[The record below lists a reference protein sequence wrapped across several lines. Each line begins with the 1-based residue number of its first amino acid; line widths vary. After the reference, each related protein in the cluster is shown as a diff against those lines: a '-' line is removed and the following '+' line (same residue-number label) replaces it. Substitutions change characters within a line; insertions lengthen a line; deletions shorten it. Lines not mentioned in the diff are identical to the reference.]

1 MPLIHTPMTTSETPE
16 ERTRKMGEKL
26 VKLLF
31 LSGFGLVGYG
41 SYMHFTMGD
50 RTLGNCLKNNACNSW
65 GPQWVIAPL
74 VIGAVFVLLSGYFAY
89 RR

>member
-1 MPLIHTPMTTSETPE
+1 MTTSETPK

-26 VKLLF
+26 VGLLSV
-31 LSGFGLVGYG
+31 LGLGLVGYG

-50 RTLGNCLKNNACNSW
+50 RTLGNCLKNNVCNPW
-65 GPQWVIAPL
+65 DPQWVIAPL
-74 VIGAVFVLLSGYFAY
+74 VIGAVFVLLAGYFVY